1 MTTELPPQWQNRIPE
16 SDRAQASLD
25 AAAINSFQRDFARRG
40 DGNPHRA
47 FHVKSHAGLRGTLR
61 ILPGLPA
68 VARHGIFAEPR
79 DFSALV
85 RLSNGFSATKPD
97 WFPDLVGLAVKVE
110 GVDGDKLLPGEAR
123 AATQDFLAL
132 DRGYLP
138 VDHAGHLMVISLAT
152 GNLLTAP
159 FKLLRGLG
167 MAKGLEVI
175 FWTIGWSLRRLFLKS
190 VVTIGFSGV
199 VPVSVGPT
207 PAKFHW
213 RPRQSGPA
221 PGRSRGSWTDYLR
234 DELRR
239 RLAAGDIGFDL
250 YLQFHVD
257 DVRTPVD
264 GGYAWDTGV
273 APMVKV
279 AELVVKACD
288 LDGAAAQASEA
299 EVNRLAFNPWH
310 GIAAHQPVGNIQ
322 RVRGLIYQKSAA
334 LRSAAADPRQ
344 SEQA

>member
-68 VARHGIFAEPR
+68 VARHGIFAAPR

-190 VVTIGFSGV
+190 VVTFGRRAGVGRADAGEVPLAPAPVGAGTGAQSRVMDRLSARRTAAASGGWRYRLR
-199 VPVSVGPT
+199 PVSAVPC
-207 PAKFHW
+207 
-213 RPRQSGPA
+213 R
-221 PGRSRGSWTDYLR
+221 
-234 DELRR
+234 
-239 RLAAGDIGFDL
+239 
-250 YLQFHVD
+250 
-257 DVRTPVD
+257 
-264 GGYAWDTGV
+264 
-273 APMVKV
+273 
-279 AELVVKACD
+279 
-288 LDGAAAQASEA
+288 
-299 EVNRLAFNPWH
+299 
-310 GIAAHQPVGNIQ
+310 
-322 RVRGLIYQKSAA
+322 
-334 LRSAAADPRQ
+334 
-344 SEQA
+344 